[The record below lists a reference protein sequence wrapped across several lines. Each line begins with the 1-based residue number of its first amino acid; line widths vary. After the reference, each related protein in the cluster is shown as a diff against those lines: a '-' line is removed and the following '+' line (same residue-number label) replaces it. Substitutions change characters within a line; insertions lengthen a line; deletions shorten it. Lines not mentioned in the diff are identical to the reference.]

1 VKRMIACVSL
11 VAAATTAAVS
21 APSPPPQ
28 HAQHTQHTQ
37 HVAARAAKAKPR
49 AKCRIAP
56 ADEYFGR
63 LKMSILGI
71 RNVIKDQGLKID
83 VAPENGPSSFATMA
97 LTEDALHDW
106 QHKYPCDSWL
116 PGTIYALEHFYAKI
130 HTSAGVQR
138 VHAVFAWLRH
148 DFPRANITGLA
159 RKEDGEATTTPGGTP
174 PDPPGGG
181 SDPGASAAIVPAA
194 TSPPAAHPQR

>member
-1 VKRMIACVSL
+1 MIACVSL

-28 HAQHTQHTQ
+28 HAH
-37 HVAARAAKAKPR
+37 HVAAAAAKAKPR

>member
-1 VKRMIACVSL
+1 MKRMIACVSL

-28 HAQHTQHTQ
+28 HAH
-37 HVAARAAKAKPR
+37 HVAAAAAKAKPR

-106 QHKYPCDSWL
+106 QHK
-116 PGTIYALEHFYAKI
+116 
-130 HTSAGVQR
+130 
-138 VHAVFAWLRH
+138 
-148 DFPRANITGLA
+148 
-159 RKEDGEATTTPGGTP
+159 
-174 PDPPGGG
+174 
-181 SDPGASAAIVPAA
+181 
-194 TSPPAAHPQR
+194 